1 MIHQKPEQDSESLS
15 PRERFN
21 AVMALVP
28 SVVKERAMKR
38 FIEKYWEFLG
48 IFFACDAPLC
58 KKQTEL
64 LRQSDSI
71 MSECRKLHKRL
82 VEKREKRNRQ
92 TYRAM
97 YWLRKPR
104 FLSKSCRI

>member
-1 MIHQKPEQDSESLS
+1 VSAQRTEPVIHQKPEQDPGSLS
-15 PRERFN
+15 PRGRFN
-21 AVMALVP
+21 AVMALIP
-28 SVVKERAMKR
+28 SVVKERATKR

-58 KKQTEL
+58 KEQTEL

-82 VEKREKRNRQ
+82 VEKREEK
-92 TYRAM
+92 
-97 YWLRKPR
+97 K
-104 FLSKSCRI
+104 